1 MANPTLQFAN
11 IDLSPSTIYSTA
23 SGQNQFIRITA
34 DFTNGS
40 TTVTNVDNNNFPS
53 FFGTSSIL
61 PGMLL
66 ISSGE
71 VAEPTVITSYNSNT
85 NQIELAS
92 AAVASATGQ
101 MARIMP
107 PAGMYFIESAS
118 FSKVGGN
125 TDNPPRD
132 FRDVT
137 GSEDSE
143 YQSGDLKW
151 GVIGQLATTSSIT
164 TKLAGRYS
172 QYTITKITD
181 RIDNS
186 TVNMF
191 ITASDTINAFIEPTG
206 YALTTNQ
213 SALLLSEISGS
224 FMTIVGA
231 NDLSAGGQGLG
242 LAAYQ
247 TVVASTLA
255 VLTSGSGGVSFPY
268 TGSAEITGSLGVT
281 GSVEALINSS
291 ENFLIKNATA
301 PTQSLFQIDNDG
313 VAVFRAREG
322 GDGAPSAIL
331 GGLYFTTESAF
342 LGVDS

>member
-11 IDLSPSTIYSTA
+11 IDLSNATIYSTA
-23 SGQNQFIRITA
+23 SNQNGFIRITA

-40 TTVTNVDNNNFPS
+40 TTVTNVDNNNFPTY
-53 FFGTSSIL
+53 FGTSSIL

-71 VAEPTVITSYNSNT
+71 VAEPTVITSYNSGT
-85 NQIELAS
+85 GQIELAS

-101 MARIMP
+101 TARIMP

-118 FSKVGGN
+118 FSKVGGGS
-125 TDNPPRD
+125 TNPPND
-132 FRDVT
+132 FRDIT
-137 GSEDSE
+137 GSEDSN
-143 YQSGDLKW
+143 YDSGELPW
-151 GVIGQLATTSSIT
+151 GVIGQLATTSSISNG
-164 TKLAGRYS
+164 LAGKYS

-181 RIDNS
+181 RISS
-186 TVNMF
+186 TQINMF
-191 ITASDTINAFIEPTG
+191 VTASDTINAFIEPTG